1 MRRSPIR
8 WIALSGAVLL
18 VGFVV
23 VLAIQV
29 GRRTP
34 EPSAPRLVLE
44 HAPAPSFTLKGLD
57 GKPISSARLKNKTF
71 VVNFFNSWCIPCQQE
86 APALKAFYSEHNF
99 YLHHLLMAQ
108 EIVAQVGGGSL
119 TPLGVHDVERLRDL
133 LSAEPAVVPRTL

>member
-44 HAPAPSFTLKGLD
+44 HAPAPSFTLDGLD
-57 GKPISSARLKNKTF
+57 G
-71 VVNFFNSWCIPCQQE
+71 
-86 APALKAFYSEHNF
+86 
-99 YLHHLLMAQ
+99 
-108 EIVAQVGGGSL
+108 
-119 TPLGVHDVERLRDL
+119 
-133 LSAEPAVVPRTL
+133 